1 MRKFNFLFVSF
12 VLLCMVACQSQKS
25 EVGDSSIHIDWDNT
39 SLGDFDIEN
48 VEYIPLETTDNS
60 LLGSVSKILFRNN
73 RIYVLDKMSGGV
85 YVFDKT
91 GKFLSSIIK
100 PGEGPD
106 EYVELM
112 DMDVDKEGN
121 VYIADNDMVEELELT
136 DAYSSLIDANTLKI
150 LLNKKSSF
158 KDGINK
164 LIQLRTLLINEW
176 KNAMKDLSIE
186 DYSKQPFINKDG
198 YESKTIAYSIY
209 HVFRIED
216 IVLNTLIK
224 NKEQVFLRDDYQNK
238 MNLSIITTGNELMRE
253 NISEFSKTLIIEE
266 LWKYAKNVFEESNE
280 WLSSID
286 YEDLKI
292 VFSELDKERI
302 KNTNAVAKSE
312 NWLIEYWCSKNIK
325 GLLGMPFSRH
335 WIMHLEATL
344 RIRNKLK

>member
-1 MRKFNFLFVSF
+1 MNKEW
-12 VLLCMVACQSQKS
+12 S
-25 EVGDSSIHIDWDNT
+25 ELN
-39 SLGDFDIEN
+39 
-48 VEYIPLETTDNS
+48 
-60 LLGSVSKILFRNN
+60 K
-73 RIYVLDKMSGGV
+73 
-85 YVFDKT
+85 
-91 GKFLSSIIK
+91 
-100 PGEGPD
+100 
-106 EYVELM
+106 
-112 DMDVDKEGN
+112 
-121 VYIADNDMVEELELT
+121 
-136 DAYSSLIDANTLKI
+136 DAKI

-186 DYSKQPFINKDG
+186 DYSRQPFINKDG

-302 KNTNAVAKSE
+302 KNTNTVAKSE

-335 WIMHLEATL
+335 WIMHLEASL